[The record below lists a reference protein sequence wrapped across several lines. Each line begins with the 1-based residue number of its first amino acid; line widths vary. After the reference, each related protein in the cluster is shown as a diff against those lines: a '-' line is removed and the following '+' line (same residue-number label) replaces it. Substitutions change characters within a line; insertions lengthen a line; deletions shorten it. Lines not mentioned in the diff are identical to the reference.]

1 LVGPAQSSTAII
13 TASLQSDAVAG
24 QALVIDSTITNVG
37 DETETFTISA
47 RGFSSWATLEDISVS
62 SITLEPGQT
71 GDVEFTFNVQEDAE
85 GSQSF
90 TIQTAAGAKIDAQEV
105 EVNIKSSSEG
115 FNFDFGDNGIVWV
128 IAIVNLAL
136 ILLII
141 VVAVRL
147 SRR

>member
-1 LVGPAQSSTAII
+1 
-13 TASLQSDAVAG
+13 
-24 QALVIDSTITNVG
+24 
-37 DETETFTISA
+37 
-47 RGFSSWATLEDISVS
+47 
-62 SITLEPGQT
+62 EPGQT